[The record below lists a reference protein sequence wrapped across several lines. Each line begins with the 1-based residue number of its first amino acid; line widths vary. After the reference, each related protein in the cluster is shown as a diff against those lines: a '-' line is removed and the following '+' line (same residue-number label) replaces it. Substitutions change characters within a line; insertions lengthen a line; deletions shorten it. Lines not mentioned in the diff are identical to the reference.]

1 MFKKIIE
8 KYCPEKTITLYKVFR
23 TDDMNS
29 GETLNVNT
37 DREIFGLTDRA
48 AMQNLLNSIGVD
60 KIASEIVEGVM
71 EDWIA
76 GKEYAL
82 VTITMKKKAFV
93 QAYEE
98 NSFDEEHEL
107 VACSLNGL
115 DWEISITPIKL
126 ISIELKIDNNTHSIN
141 VTNLECED
149 IVK

>member
-1 MFKKIIE
+1 MIKKIIE
-8 KYCPEKTITLYKVFR
+8 KYCPEKTIALYKVFR
-23 TDDMNS
+23 TDDMDS

-48 AMQNLLNSIGVD
+48 AMENLLNSIGVD

-82 VTITMKKKAFV
+82 VTITMKKKAFE

-115 DWEISITPIKL
+115 DWEISINPIKL

>member
-76 GKEYAL
+76 GKEP
-82 VTITMKKKAFV
+82 ISPEWKPK
-93 QAYEE
+93 
-98 NSFDEEHEL
+98 NSQ
-107 VACSLNGL
+107 
-115 DWEISITPIKL
+115 TPV
-126 ISIELKIDNNTHSIN
+126 SSQ
-141 VTNLECED
+141 NL
-149 IVK
+149 

>member
-82 VTITMKKKAFV
+82 VTITMKKKAFE